1 VKRRSFL
8 AAAGGAALSQVGAR
22 PFLKA
27 APARKPNVVVILAD
41 DMGFSDAGCY
51 GGEIDTPN
59 IDRLAGQGLRF
70 TRMYSTARCGP
81 SRNCLLSGYYAQQTA
96 VDVMTPGNI
105 PRWANFFPEYIKPLG
120 YRSYHSGK
128 WHIKTKPL
136 EGAGFDRSYTMLDE
150 LRFFTQDYH
159 ELDGQALP
167 KPKPEEHYYST
178 TAISEYGI
186 RFLKEH
192 ARQHASDPFFLYL
205 AFHSP
210 HFPLQAPPEDIA
222 RYRDR
227 FREGWDTSRE
237 RRLARMQKM
246 GLVNCGL
253 ARLEPDVFPSWNIA
267 EAELTKVLGPGEVG
281 RAVPWSTLTKEQ
293 QDFQATKFSI
303 HAAMITRMDIEVG
316 RVIDQLKAMN
326 ALDDTMIVV
335 LSDNGASAEIMIR
348 GDGHDP
354 AAPPGSA
361 LTHLCIG
368 PGWATAAN
376 TPFRLHKSYV
386 HEGGIASPF
395 VVHWPNGIHDP
406 GHLRHD
412 QCHFIDILPTVLDL
426 AGGRSDRPAEAPP
439 LAGKSLLP
447 ALRKDNSVT
456 RDFLYFNH
464 NNNRALHAGD
474 WKIVAKGESGP
485 WELYDMR
492 TDRCERNDLASIDT
506 ARTRMLAALWQE
518 QDKLFVKQRESAPP
532 STKPLM
538 TNHG

>member
-1 VKRRSFL
+1 MKRRSFL

-506 ARTRMLAALWQE
+506 ARTRMLAAIWQE

>member
-506 ARTRMLAALWQE
+506 ARTRMLAAIWQE

>member
-1 VKRRSFL
+1 
-8 AAAGGAALSQVGAR
+8 
-22 PFLKA
+22 
-27 APARKPNVVVILAD
+27 
-41 DMGFSDAGCY
+41 
-51 GGEIDTPN
+51 
-59 IDRLAGQGLRF
+59 
-70 TRMYSTARCGP
+70 
-81 SRNCLLSGYYAQQTA
+81 
-96 VDVMTPGNI
+96 
-105 PRWANFFPEYIKPLG
+105 
-120 YRSYHSGK
+120 
-128 WHIKTKPL
+128 
-136 EGAGFDRSYTMLDE
+136 
-150 LRFFTQDYH
+150 
-159 ELDGQALP
+159 
-167 KPKPEEHYYST
+167 
-178 TAISEYGI
+178 
-186 RFLKEH
+186 
-192 ARQHASDPFFLYL
+192 
-205 AFHSP
+205 
-210 HFPLQAPPEDIA
+210 
-222 RYRDR
+222 
-227 FREGWDTSRE
+227 
-237 RRLARMQKM
+237 
-246 GLVNCGL
+246 
-253 ARLEPDVFPSWNIA
+253 LEPDVFPSWNIA

-506 ARTRMLAALWQE
+506 ARTRMLAAIWQE